1 MRTHLD
7 TRRELATSE
16 RGSGFRA
23 LRYRGFQI
31 YFGGMLARGIA
42 VWMQLILIPLL
53 AVQLG
58 ASPFEVGLVT
68 SLLLL
73 PALFISALGG
83 VLADRVDRGRVL
95 MATQVGTALLSV
107 ALWAMLATESVTL
120 PLIALSAVSFGV
132 LTAFELPV
140 RQAYLTELVPR
151 DDVTS
156 AVSVHATA
164 WNTTRFIGP
173 VLAGTLVVAL
183 GMDLTF
189 LVAAT
194 IAVGVTLTFPWMDR
208 YRDRARQAERS
219 SSGVLAELRE
229 GAAFA
234 IGEPRV
240 RWPLLLVAA
249 AGILGV
255 QAFQTLAPLFGTIE
269 LGLDPGAYGLY
280 IGVWG
285 LGAVL
290 AAFFVTAFVRGDRR
304 RWLIGATIAMSGLLA
319 TIALVDLVLVA
330 FGLAFALGFAQIV
343 LVQNALISVQA
354 AVPDVLR
361 GRVMGIYTM
370 VFMGSSPIGAL
381 LAGWLAELTSVR
393 GAMLLGALG
402 LALVG
407 LTAAVALRRVTGRS
421 TVAAANAESGHAG
434 DLTS

>member
-1 MRTHLD
+1 
-7 TRRELATSE
+7 
-16 RGSGFRA
+16 
-23 LRYRGFQI
+23 
-31 YFGGMLARGIA
+31 MLARGIA

-73 PALFISALGG
+73 PTLFIAALGG

-95 MATQVGTALLSV
+95 MATQIGTAVLSV
-107 ALWAMLATESVTL
+107 ALWAILASGSVTL
-120 PLIALSAVSFGV
+120 LLVALSAVTFGV

-140 RQAYLTELVPR
+140 RQAYLTELVPVE
-151 DDVTS
+151 DVTS
-156 AVSVHATA
+156 AVSLHATA

-173 VLAGTLVVAL
+173 VVAGTLVVVL
-183 GMDLTF
+183 GMGSTF
-189 LVAAT
+189 LVAAL
-194 IAVGVTLTFPWMDR
+194 IAVGVALSFPWMNR
-208 YRDRARQAERS
+208 YRDRARQRAAS
-219 SSGVLAELRE
+219 SSGVLADLRE
-229 GAAFA
+229 GAAYA
-234 IGEPRV
+234 IGEPLV

-249 AGILGV
+249 SGILGV

-285 LGAVL
+285 GGAVL

-304 RWLIGATIAMSGLLA
+304 PWLIGATIAMSVLLA
-319 TIALVDLVLVA
+319 SIALVAVVPIA
-330 FGLAFALGFAQIV
+330 FGLAFGLGFAQIV
-343 LVQNALISVQA
+343 LIQNALISVQSV
-354 AVPDVLR
+354 VPDVLR

-381 LAGWLAELTSVR
+381 LAGWLAELSSVR

-402 LALVG
+402 LAVVG
-407 LTAAVALRRVTGRS
+407 GTAAVALRRMSGR
-421 TVAAANAESGHAG
+421 AAAAAG
-434 DLTS
+434 